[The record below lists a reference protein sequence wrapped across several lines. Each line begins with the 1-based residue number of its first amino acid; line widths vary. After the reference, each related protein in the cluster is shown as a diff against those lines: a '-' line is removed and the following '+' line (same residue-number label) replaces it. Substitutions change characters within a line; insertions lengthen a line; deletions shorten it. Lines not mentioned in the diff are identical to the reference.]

1 MSSSRAVDWVLL
13 DHAADQPVE
22 VGDMVSVDAGGMPIY
37 RVVALAGRQV
47 WLGDERRPSV
57 RIMPLD
63 GFRWRG
69 GPAADYASA

>member
-1 MSSSRAVDWVLL
+1 MAHSQSVEWVFLNP
-13 DHAADQPVE
+13 DVEHPVQ
-22 VGDMVSVDAGGMPIY
+22 VGDMLSADAGGMPIY